1 MVNHKRNTWAQVQA
15 FLDAGARYGMAVACD
30 DHGRLYLRD
39 NNGWLL
45 TRNPNVAMHGI
56 QSMRET
62 GGVVFRGYASCF
74 TPAG

>member
-1 MVNHKRNTWAQVQA
+1 MTRHKRNTWKQVQA
-15 FLDAGARYGMAVACD
+15 FLEAGARYGMSVAYD
-30 DHGRLYLRD
+30 DSGRRYLSD

-62 GGVVFRGYASCF
+62 GGVVFRGYASYF